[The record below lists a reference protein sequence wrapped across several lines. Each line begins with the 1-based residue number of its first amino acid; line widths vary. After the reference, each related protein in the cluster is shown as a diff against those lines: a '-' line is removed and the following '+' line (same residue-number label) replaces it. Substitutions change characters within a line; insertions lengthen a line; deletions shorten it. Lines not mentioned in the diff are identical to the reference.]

1 MKLTPKHQKIAD
13 DINKAFEKMY
23 SCDAHEWRFDEKR
36 CLYYCKKC
44 RACKTPLQYALWLKE
59 GDEK

>member
-1 MKLTPKHQKIAD
+1 MTEKHQRIAN
-13 DINKAFEKMY
+13 DIHAAFKKVAE
-23 SCDAHEWRFDEKR
+23 CENHEWRFDEKR

-59 GDEK
+59 GESND